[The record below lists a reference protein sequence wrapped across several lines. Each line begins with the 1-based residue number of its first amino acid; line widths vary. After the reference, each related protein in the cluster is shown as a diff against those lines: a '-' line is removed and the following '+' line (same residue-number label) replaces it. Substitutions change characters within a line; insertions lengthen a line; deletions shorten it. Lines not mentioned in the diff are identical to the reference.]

1 MFYWYTAKYKNF
13 EICRILLISSRF
25 PEVLDTLARVTVD
38 FFARDAFVRTNRHAI
53 AVMFVRP
60 SVCLQI

>member
-38 FFARDAFVRTNRHAI
+38 FWH
-53 AVMFVRP
+53 VMR
-60 SVCLQI
+60 SSEQIVMLLP